1 MNENSA
7 IIATVDGECFVV
19 ATKLTV
25 RQAHNE
31 LRRRNAECPG
41 VVHNIV
47 FDAGYTSGQA
57 YAQQEEV
64 AA

>member
-1 MNENSA
+1 MESSA
-7 IIATVDGECFVV
+7 IIATVDGETFVV
-19 ATKLTV
+19 ATRLTI

-41 VVHNIV
+41 AQHHIV
-47 FDAGYTSGQA
+47 FDAGYTAGQA
-57 YAQQEEV
+57 YEQAQEV